1 MPTAAKLVAAVIF
14 AGMAFLVAHDFVT
27 QMPHGSAPKGLREL
41 AAVIA
46 GFLGWATLGAE
57 ARRPRFADAAGA
69 GLRTS
74 LFAVFWSLL
83 ALAIYLMIKQSMSGK
98 YDGPVN
104 AVLSV
109 FDIMYAQGLLLLQPK
124 VLGILGAGGM
134 LGGLVTEWVARRW
147 P

>member
-14 AGMAFLVAHDFVT
+14 ACMAFLVAHDFVT
-27 QMPHGSAPKGLREL
+27 QMPHGSAPRGLREV
-41 AAVIA
+41 AAAIG

-57 ARRPRFADAAGA
+57 GRRPRFVDAAGA

-74 LFAVFWSLL
+74 LYTLFWSLL
-83 ALAIYLMIKQSMSGK
+83 ILAIYLMIKQSLTGK
-98 YDGPVN
+98 YDGPVE

-109 FDIMYAQGLLLLQPK
+109 FDIMYAQGLLVLQPK
-124 VLGILGAGGM
+124 VLAILGLGGV
-134 LGGLVTEWVARRW
+134 LGGLLTEWVARRW